1 MKMLLRKTSLLLLLV
16 GCFSLLPPQTA
27 FAVDVNGR
35 IKGTVTDPSGAVL
48 GKIAVVATN
57 QDTGVKYTT
66 VSSSDGTYIFNQLPI
81 GTYSISASGTGFK
94 GFNVTGIKL
103 NIDQEYVEPVR
114 FELGSTSDTVSVEA
128 DAVQVNLSDIQLN
141 NIVDSHQITEL
152 PLIGRA
158 FTQLELILPGVQSSS
173 DRFGLF
179 SVNGSQTQQSSYL
192 INGADSNDLP
202 LNSVALSPNIDALQ
216 QFNLVTGPLNAEY
229 DRNSGA
235 VVSTAIKQ
243 GTNQFHGDVFE
254 FYRDTFLN
262 TANFFQINR
271 TTGQKLVPLFHQ
283 NIFGGTLGGPILRDK
298 LFFFGAYQGTR
309 QVTPESGGNVNVF
322 SAAQRAGNFSG
333 TTFSKNVIPATIN
346 IPGCTSGVQTFASCF
361 GPTGLNG
368 QLPTSAFNPIS
379 ANFLQS
385 SVPLANS
392 GSNGYTFTPTIP
404 LTSNQY
410 IGRGDYSLNAKNQFY
425 FLGIYQKNAQT
436 ETLPFTGATVPGF
449 GDKSSTIIQQFSTGY
464 VRQLSSTAINDFE
477 VHYTRF
483 NFDTVEPQNVVQPS
497 SLGFSISPQN
507 QAAASVPTMA
517 VAGLFTLGFSTN
529 GPQPRIDQVYQL
541 DDNFSKSMGHHS
553 FKFGYDGRR
562 FNVHNP
568 FSARNNGSYS
578 FSTSSNIDTT
588 GSAGL
593 DFLLGIPASYSQGS
607 GSVIEAYAFL
617 NYLYAQDTWKVT
629 EKLTLSYGLG
639 YQIDTPLHDLQHG
652 GIGVTCYIPGQQSK
666 VFPQAPKGL
675 NYPGD
680 PACNNAS
687 GAVTHYNGFGPR
699 FGFVYAPSLGVLS
712 GGDARKLSISGGYG
726 IYYNRTEEESSL
738 QNLNDPPFGL
748 NSAGAVDGTA
758 TNPGF
763 ANPYQNLNVAGPAG
777 ISPNKFPFAPP
788 VAGSNPSFSRYLP
801 LGLSQTAPGFRSPY
815 SQNFQLTL
823 QREFPAQ
830 TVATISYVGTVGRH
844 NQITIE
850 GNPTTQA
857 GHDACLADPTCINIS
872 NQQSRNYPLHTQYG
886 FPDPN
891 FNNFNDVTSAGMIAT
906 EGASN
911 YHAFQASV
919 KKGLTNGLELQAS
932 YTFAHS
938 LDNGSSFEGSGFGG
952 TNGRG
957 YNQYYTPLNYGN
969 STFDG
974 RHRFVIAPVYMV
986 PFRHGGNTF
995 SPVNLLLSGWQ
1006 ISGIVTFATG
1016 LPFDISYAGGSSRSL
1031 WCSSSQYFYTCPDVP
1046 QQIAP
1051 LVTANP
1057 RVVSSFGNRTTWFQ
1071 GASFI
1076 PEPIGSFGNIS
1087 RNRYHGPGIN
1097 NTNLVLAKNFA
1108 LSGDGVRVLQ
1118 IGMESDNVFNHTQFN
1133 NPNGSISAV
1142 TFDANNV
1149 ISNPAV
1155 NTFGQITS
1163 AANARQTLLRAKI
1176 YF

>member
-1 MKMLLRKTSLLLLLV
+1 MKMLLRKTSLLLVLIA
-16 GCFSLLPPQTA
+16 CFLIASPHTA

-35 IKGTVTDPSGAVL
+35 IKGTVSDPSGAVL
-48 GKIAVVATN
+48 ANITIVATN

-66 VSSSDGTYIFNQLPI
+66 VSSGDGNYVFNQLPI
-81 GTYSISASGTGFK
+81 GTYSISANGAGFK
-94 GFNVTGIKL
+94 GFSATGIKL

-114 FELGSTSDTVSVEA
+114 LEIGSASDTVSVQA
-128 DAVQVNLSDIQLN
+128 DAVQVNLTDIQLN

-309 QVTPESGGNVNVF
+309 QVTPESGGNVNVL
-322 SAAQRAGNFSG
+322 SSAQRAGNFSG

-361 GPTGLNG
+361 GSTGLNG

-379 ANFLQS
+379 AAFLQS

-392 GSNGYTFTPTIP
+392 GSNGYTFTPVIP

-410 IGRGDYSLNAKNQFY
+410 IGRGDYSLNQKNQFY

-449 GDKSSTIIQQFSTGY
+449 GDKSSTIIQQFSGGY

-483 NFDTVEPQNVVQPS
+483 NFDTVEPQHVVQPS
-497 SLGFSISPQN
+497 SLGFSIIPQN
-507 QAAASVPTMA
+507 QAAASVPTIA

-578 FSTSSNIDTT
+578 FSTTSNIDTS

-680 PACNNAS
+680 PSCNNAS

-699 FGFVYAPSLGVLS
+699 FGFVYAPSLGILS
-712 GGDARKLSISGGYG
+712 GGDSRKLSISGGYG

-763 ANPYQNLNVAGPAG
+763 ANPYQNLNVAGSAG
-777 ISPNKFPFAPP
+777 LSPNKFPFVPP

-801 LGLSQTAPGFRSPY
+801 LSLSQAAPGFRSPY

-823 QREFPAQ
+823 EREFPAQ

-857 GHDACLADPTCINIS
+857 GHDACLADPACINIS
-872 NQQSRNYPLHTQYG
+872 NQQSRNYPTHTQFG

-891 FNNFNDVTSAGMIAT
+891 FNNFNDVTSAGMIST

-919 KKGLTNGLELQAS
+919 KKGLTHGLELQAS
-932 YTFAHS
+932 YTFSHS

-974 RHRFVIAPVYMV
+974 RHRFVIAPIYTV

-1006 ISGIVTFATG
+1006 ISGIATFATG

-1076 PEPIGSFGNIS
+1076 PEPIGSFGNVS

-1097 NTNLVLAKNFA
+1097 NTNLVIAKNFA

>member
-16 GCFSLLPPQTA
+16 GCFSLFRPQTA

-48 GKIAVVATN
+48 GKITVVATN

-66 VSSSDGTYIFNQLPI
+66 VSSSDGSYVFNQLPI
-81 GTYSISASGTGFK
+81 GTYSISASGAGFK
-94 GFNVTGIKL
+94 GFNATGIKL

-114 FELGSTSDTVSVEA
+114 LELGSTSDTVSVEA
-128 DAVQVNLSDIQLN
+128 DAVQVNLTDIQLN

-158 FTQLELILPGVQSSS
+158 FTQLDLILPGVQSSS
-173 DRFGLF
+173 DRFVLF

-283 NIFGGTLGGPILRDK
+283 NIFGGTLGGPILHDK

-309 QVTPESGGNVNVF
+309 QVTPQAGGNVNVF

-379 ANFLQS
+379 AAFLQN
-385 SVPLANS
+385 SVPVANS
-392 GSNGYTFTPTIP
+392 GSNGYTFTPVIP

-410 IGRGDYSLNAKNQFY
+410 IGRGDFNLNAKNQFY

-449 GDKSSTIIQQFSTGY
+449 GDKSSTVIQQFSTGY
-464 VRQLSSTAINDFE
+464 VRQLSPTAVNDFE

-483 NFDTVEPQNVVQPS
+483 NFDTVEPQHVVQPS

-507 QAAASVPTMA
+507 QAAASVPTIA
-517 VAGLFTLGFSTN
+517 LAGLFTLGFSTN

-553 FKFGYDGRR
+553 LKFGYDGRR

-568 FSARNNGSYS
+568 FSARNNGSYT
-578 FSTSSNIDTT
+578 FSTSSNVDTS

-593 DFLLGIPASYSQGS
+593 DFLLGSPASYSQGS
-607 GSVIEAYAFL
+607 GSTIEAYAFL

-629 EKLTLSYGLG
+629 DKLTLSYGLG
-639 YQIDTPLHDLQHG
+639 YQIDTPLHNLQHG
-652 GIGVTCYIPGQQSK
+652 GIGVTCYLPGQQSK
-666 VFPQAPKGL
+666 VFPLAPKGV

-680 PACNNAS
+680 PSCNNAG
-687 GAVTHYNGFGPR
+687 GAVTRYGDFGPR
-699 FGFVYAPSLGVLS
+699 FGFVYAPSLGFLS
-712 GGDARKLSISGGYG
+712 AGDSKKLSISGGYG
-726 IYYNRTEEESSL
+726 IYYNRTEEETSL

-777 ISPNKFPFAPP
+777 ISPNKFPFIPP

-801 LGLSQTAPGFRSPY
+801 LSLSQAAPGFRSPY
-815 SQNFQLTL
+815 SQNFQLTIE
-823 QREFPAQ
+823 REFPAQ

-844 NQITIE
+844 NQITVE
-850 GNPTTQA
+850 GNPITQA

-872 NQQSRNYPLHTQYG
+872 NQQSRNYPTHTQFG

-891 FNNFNDVTSAGMIAT
+891 FNNFNDVTSVGLIST

-919 KKGLTNGLELQAS
+919 KKGLTHGLELQAS

-938 LDNGSSFEGSGFGG
+938 LDN
-952 TNGRG
+952 
-957 YNQYYTPLNYGN
+957 
-969 STFDG
+969 
-974 RHRFVIAPVYMV
+974 A
-986 PFRHGGNTF
+986 
-995 SPVNLLLSGWQ
+995 
-1006 ISGIVTFATG
+1006 
-1016 LPFDISYAGGSSRSL
+1016 
-1031 WCSSSQYFYTCPDVP
+1031 
-1046 QQIAP
+1046 
-1051 LVTANP
+1051 
-1057 RVVSSFGNRTTWFQ
+1057 SSFGFWRHQ
-1071 GASFI
+1071 R
-1076 PEPIGSFGNIS
+1076 P
-1087 RNRYHGPGIN
+1087 R
-1097 NTNLVLAKNFA
+1097 L
-1108 LSGDGVRVLQ
+1108 
-1118 IGMESDNVFNHTQFN
+1118 
-1133 NPNGSISAV
+1133 
-1142 TFDANNV
+1142 
-1149 ISNPAV
+1149 
-1155 NTFGQITS
+1155 
-1163 AANARQTLLRAKI
+1163 
-1176 YF
+1176 

>member
-1 MKMLLRKTSLLLLLV
+1 MKMLLRKTSLLLVLIAYFLIA
-16 GCFSLLPPQTA
+16 SPHTA

-48 GKIAVVATN
+48 ANITIVATN

-66 VSSSDGTYIFNQLPI
+66 ISSGDGNYVFNQLPI
-81 GTYSISASGTGFK
+81 GTYSISASGAGFK
-94 GFNVTGIKL
+94 GFSATGIKL

-114 FELGSTSDTVSVEA
+114 LEIGSASDTVSVQA
-128 DAVQVNLSDIQLN
+128 DAVQVNLTDIQLN

-173 DRFGLF
+173 DRFGTF

-309 QVTPESGGNVNVF
+309 QVTPESGGNVNVL
-322 SAAQRAGNFSG
+322 SSAQRAGNFSG

-392 GSNGYTFTPTIP
+392 GSNGYTFTPVIP

-410 IGRGDYSLNAKNQFY
+410 IGRGDYSLNQKNQFY

-449 GDKSSTIIQQFSTGY
+449 GDKSSTIIQQFSGGY

-483 NFDTVEPQNVVQPS
+483 NFDTVEPQHVVQPS
-497 SLGFSISPQN
+497 SLGFSIIPQN
-507 QAAASVPTMA
+507 QAAASVPTIA

-578 FSTSSNIDTT
+578 FSTTSNIDTS

-629 EKLTLSYGLG
+629 DKLTLSYGLG

-680 PACNNAS
+680 PSCNNAS

-699 FGFVYAPSLGVLS
+699 FGFVYAPSLGFLS
-712 GGDARKLSISGGYG
+712 AGDSRKLSISGGYG

-777 ISPNKFPFAPP
+777 ISPNKFPFVPP

-801 LGLSQTAPGFRSPY
+801 LSLSQAAPGFRSPY

-823 QREFPAQ
+823 EREFPAQ

-857 GHDACLADPTCINIS
+857 GHDACLADPACINIS
-872 NQQSRNYPLHTQYG
+872 NQQSRNYPTHTQFG

-891 FNNFNDVTSAGMIAT
+891 FNNFNDVTSAGMIST

-919 KKGLTNGLELQAS
+919 KKGLTHGLELQAS

-974 RHRFVIAPVYMV
+974 RHRFVIAPIYTV

-1006 ISGIVTFATG
+1006 ISGIATFATG

-1051 LVTANP
+1051 LVRANP
-1057 RVVSSFGNRTTWFQ
+1057 RAVSSFGNRTTWFQ

-1076 PEPIGSFGNIS
+1076 PEPIGSFGNVS

-1097 NTNLVLAKNFA
+1097 NTNLVIAKNFA